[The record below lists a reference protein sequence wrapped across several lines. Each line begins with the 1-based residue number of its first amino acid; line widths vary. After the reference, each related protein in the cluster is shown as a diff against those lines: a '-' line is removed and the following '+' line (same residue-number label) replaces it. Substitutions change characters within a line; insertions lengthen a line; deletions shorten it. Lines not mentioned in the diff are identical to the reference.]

1 MPKRLWVAG
10 LVLVTWVPLVV
21 LSAFGDVRSGGR
33 GTLFLLADYTV
44 YVRFL
49 LAVPVLVVAEGVIW
63 PRVFDLFHY
72 LVRGGMVA
80 EAEVPALERLIKGF
94 DALRRSWMM
103 RAAAAFCVVFGM
115 RFLRTDILSDA
126 SAWQFVSS
134 SPGSARSLAGWW
146 HLVVSVPIFQFLVF
160 LWACRYA
167 IWCGFLFRLSR
178 LDLDLLPTHPD
189 RSAGLRPI
197 GQVHQYWAIVVFA
210 VSSLVAVHIG
220 VELLENGRSILDY
233 RLQLAAFLGMS
244 LVVLFAPFLAF
255 SGKLLAARNRG
266 LLEYGR
272 FAAAYTRA
280 FNAKWIDGAPADPD
294 GLLGTGDIQS
304 LADLANSYAVV
315 HEVRLLP
322 FDLVNVM
329 AIVLAVA
336 IPFFPL
342 VFAVLSPIE
351 TLKQVI
357 QILL

>member
-1 MPKRLWVAG
+1 MPKKHRIAG
-10 LVLVTWVPLVV
+10 ALLLTWVPLVI
-21 LSAFGDVRSGGR
+21 LSAFGDVRSGTR
-33 GTLFLLADYTV
+33 ITLSLLVDYMV

-63 PRVFDLFHY
+63 PRVVDLFHY
-72 LVRGGMVA
+72 LVRGGVVA
-80 EAEVPALERLIKGF
+80 EAGVPALERLIRRF
-94 DALRRSWMM
+94 DALRRSWIMF
-103 RAAAAFCVVFGM
+103 AAAAFCVLFGM
-115 RFLRTDILSDA
+115 RYLRTELLGDA
-126 SAWQFVSS
+126 SAWQFVSGS
-134 SPGSARSLAGWW
+134 GSARSLAGWW
-146 HLVVSVPIFQFLVF
+146 YVLVSVPIFQFLVF

-178 LDLDLLPTHPD
+178 LDLELLPTHPD

-220 VELLENGRSILDY
+220 LELFANGRSLLDY

-255 SGKLLAARNRG
+255 SGKLLAARHRG
-266 LLEYGR
+266 LLQYGR

-280 FNAKWIDGAPADPD
+280 FNEKWLDGAPSDPG

-315 HEVRLLP
+315 HEVRMVP
-322 FDLVNVM
+322 FDLVNVLV
-329 AIVLAVA
+329 IVAAVA

-342 VFAVLSPIE
+342 VFAVLSPVEAIKE
-351 TLKQVI
+351 VI

>member
-1 MPKRLWVAG
+1 MPKKHRIIFL
-10 LVLVTWVPLVV
+10 LLLTWVPLVI

-33 GTLFLLADYTV
+33 GTRSLLFDYTV

-49 LAVPVLVVAEGVIW
+49 VAVPVLVVAEGVIW
-63 PRVFDLFHY
+63 PRVVDLFHY
-72 LVRGGMVA
+72 LVRSGVVA
-80 EAEVPALERLIKGF
+80 EGGVPALERLIRRF
-94 DALRRSWMM
+94 DALRRSWIML
-103 RAAAAFCVVFGM
+103 AAAAFCVLLGT
-115 RFLRTDILSDA
+115 RFLRTDLLGDA
-126 SAWQFVSS
+126 SAWQFVSGS
-134 SPGSARSLAGWW
+134 AGSARSPAGWW
-146 HLVVSVPIFQFLVF
+146 YLLVSVPIFQFLVF

-178 LDLDLLPTHPD
+178 LDLALVPTHPD

-220 VELLENGRSILDY
+220 LDLLENGRSLLDY

-255 SGKLLAARNRG
+255 SGKLLAARHRG
-266 LLEYGR
+266 LLQYGR

-280 FNAKWIDGAPADPD
+280 FNAKWLDGAPHDPRD
-294 GLLGTGDIQS
+294 LLGTGDIQS

-315 HEVRLLP
+315 HGVRAFP
-322 FDLVNVM
+322 FDLVNVLV
-329 AIVLAVA
+329 IVLAVA
-336 IPFFPL
+336 IPFSPL
-342 VFAVLSPIE
+342 VFAVISPIE
-351 TLKQVI
+351 AMKQVI